1 MWNIAP
7 LCFSVEQCVDK
18 IEIQMDLESDQTWA
32 DKYKNVSFC
41 ADVLAEDDETVCQQ
55 VPWAY
60 GTYQLEYEGGAEK
73 LVNGFVTYTMDFSEY
88 YQGWWVSQL

>member
-1 MWNIAP
+1 M
-7 LCFSVEQCVDK
+7 EQCADK
-18 IEIQMDLESDQTWA
+18 IEIQIESPRWDSF
-32 DKYKNVSFC
+32 YKNVSYC
-41 ADVLAEDDETVCQQ
+41 ADDLTEDVMYVCQQ

-73 LVNGFVTYTMDFSEY
+73 LLNGFVTYTMEFSEY